1 MKTLKWST
9 FALSFL
15 CILFSCTKTS
25 NNETELVSA
34 AKVGTGGNGIG
45 NNTNPDP
52 INPGLS
58 VTFNPSPA
66 IQNEKVTVTGGFD
79 GTTAIPDCGK
89 LQLFQ
94 KIDGNWNKVA
104 DADLSASIHNVLFE
118 FTPTVAGEDVY
129 EFRVHYI
136 AAGCSGFSQNFSGSF
151 FLDVISACHGLS
163 ITSTASAV
171 PDVQTGFY
179 LFTVH
184 YTVNTCGVQYT
195 HLKTQG
201 GLTAFSNQVQV
212 ITPGYDIWEVGNST
226 HPNTII
232 KWEES
237 SPLPGNSKTY
247 TATFRKAW
255 SGSGPVQITGAWSVS
270 ADVNGSQS
278 AVATFDP
285 IYYQ

>member
-1 MKTLKWST
+1 MKTLNWST

-15 CILFSCTKTS
+15 CILFSCTKTT
-25 NNETELVSA
+25 NNEAELVAA
-34 AKVGTGGNGIG
+34 AKVGTGGNGFG
-45 NNTNPDP
+45 NNSSADPVNPE
-52 INPGLS
+52 LS
-58 VTFNPSPA
+58 ITFNPSPA

-79 GTTAIPDCGK
+79 GTAAVPDCGK

-94 KIDGNWNKVA
+94 KIDGNWSKVA
-104 DADLSASIHNVLFE
+104 DADLSATIHQVSFE
-118 FTPTVAGEDVY
+118 FTPTLVGEDVY

-136 AAGCSGFSQNFSGSF
+136 AAGCSGFSQTFSGSF
-151 FLDVISACHGLS
+151 FLGVIAPCHGLS
-163 ITSTASAV
+163 ITGTASAI

-179 LFTVH
+179 LFTVN
-184 YTVNTCGVQYT
+184 YTINTCGVQYT

-212 ITPGYDIWEVGNST
+212 ITPGYEIWEVGNST

-232 KWEES
+232 KWEETS
-237 SPLPGNSKTY
+237 HLSGSSKTY
-247 TATFRKAW
+247 TVTFKKEW
-255 SGSGPVQITGAWSVS
+255 SGTGPVQITGGWSVS

>member
-9 FALSFL
+9 FALFFL
-15 CILFSCTKTS
+15 CFLSSCTKTT
-25 NNETELVSA
+25 NNDSDLMA
-34 AKVGTGGNGIG
+34 ANKVGTGGNGVG
-45 NNTNPDP
+45 NNSNPDP
-52 INPGLS
+52 VNPGLA

-66 IQNEKVTVTGGFD
+66 VENQKVTITGGFD

-94 KIDGNWNKVA
+94 MINGNWSKVA
-104 DADLSASIHNVLFE
+104 DTDVSTTVHEVAFE
-118 FTPTVAGEDVY
+118 FSPTLVGDDVY

-136 AAGCSGFSQNFSGSF
+136 AAGCSGFSQTFSGSI
-151 FLDVISACHGLS
+151 FLDVIAACQGLS
-163 ITSTASAV
+163 LTGTASAV
-171 PDVQTGFY
+171 PATESGFY

-184 YTVNTCGVQYT
+184 YTVNTCGIQYT
-195 HLKTQG
+195 QLKTQG
-201 GLTAFSNQVQV
+201 GLTAFSNQVSV
-212 ITPGYDIWEVGNST
+212 ITGGYEQWEVGNST

-247 TATFRKAW
+247 TATFKKAW
-255 SGSGPVQITGAWSVS
+255 SGTGPVQLTGQWSVS
-270 ADVNGSQS
+270 ADINGSQS

-285 IYYQ
+285 IIYQ